1 MLKVA
6 YSKIYNHPLP
16 ENHRFPMEKYDLIP
30 KKLIAEKTFSKDN
43 FFEPGILNKE
53 DVLLT
58 HSNDYYNKLVSQSL
72 SKKEIRPIGFPLTKL
87 LIEREKKIAQ
97 GTIECV
103 NFSIKNGI
111 SMNIAGGTHHAF
123 ADKGEG
129 FCMLNDQAIAANH
142 YAINNLL
149 QLLDHLTCNCNK

>member
-53 DVLLT
+53 DVLNPETGDEKWIFDPEGDPAGRPLKT
-58 HSNDYYNKLVSQSL
+58 CRGLSSWKDSTKSQSDVCYHRIVGVTMDVEL
-72 SKKEIRPIGFPLTKL
+72 
-87 LIEREKKIAQ
+87 
-97 GTIECV
+97 
-103 NFSIKNGI
+103 FSIDGKTGKLCDD
-111 SMNIAGGTHHAF
+111 F
-123 ADKGEG
+123 V
-129 FCMLNDQAIAANH
+129 
-142 YAINNLL
+142 
-149 QLLDHLTCNCNK
+149 